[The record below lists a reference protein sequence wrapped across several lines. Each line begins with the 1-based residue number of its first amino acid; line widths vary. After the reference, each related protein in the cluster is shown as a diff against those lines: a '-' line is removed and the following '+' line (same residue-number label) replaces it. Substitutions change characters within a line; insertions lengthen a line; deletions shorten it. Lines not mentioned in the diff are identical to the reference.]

1 MNNREGSSAHM
12 TAQVAPCSGGTIPPV
27 MTELPMPNRQ
37 RYATDVTDE
46 QWKVI
51 EPFVRAS
58 HCGPQEVLHSRR
70 EVVNA
75 IFYLTRTGIQWR
87 NMPHDLP
94 NWKIVY
100 HYFAKWKKDG
110 TWKRLNDELRA
121 LVREKEGRE
130 KEATAGILDSQS
142 AKTTQEAETK
152 GYDAGK
158 KIKGRKRHLLVD
170 TLGLLMVSWI
180 TTADVQDR
188 DAVQAV
194 LPIAAQQHTELKKV
208 WADGA
213 YVGPQVQAI
222 AKESGIE
229 IEVVKRTDK
238 AKGFIP
244 LPKRWI
250 VERTFGWLSRE
261 RRLSKDYERKE
272 SSSEAYIHLGM
283 IRLMIRRLA

>member
-1 MNNREGSSAHM
+1 M
-12 TAQVAPCSGGTIPPV
+12 TAQVAPCSGGTISLT
-27 MTELPMPNRQ
+27 MTELPRPERQ
-37 RYATDVTDE
+37 RYDTDVTDE

-58 HCGPQEVLHSRR
+58 HIGPQEVIHSRR

-75 IFYLTRTGIQWR
+75 ILYLTRTGIQWR
-87 NMPHDLP
+87 RMPHDLP
-94 NWKIVY
+94 KWTVVY

-121 LVREKEGRE
+121 LVRQKEGRE

-142 AKTTQEAETK
+142 VKTTQEAETK

-170 TLGLLMVSWI
+170 TVGLLMVSWI

-194 LPIAAQQHTELKKV
+194 FPIAAQQHTELKKV

-213 YVGPQVQAI
+213 YAGPQVQEI

-229 IEVVKRTDK
+229 LEVVKRTDK
-238 AKGFIP
+238 EKGFIP

-250 VERTFGWLSRE
+250 VERTHGWLSRE

-283 IRLMIRRLA
+283 IRLMMRRLA

>member
-1 MNNREGSSAHM
+1 
-12 TAQVAPCSGGTIPPV
+12 
-27 MTELPMPNRQ
+27 
-37 RYATDVTDE
+37 
-46 QWKVI
+46 
-51 EPFVRAS
+51 
-58 HCGPQEVLHSRR
+58 
-70 EVVNA
+70 VNA

-87 NMPHDLP
+87 RMPHDLP
-94 NWKIVY
+94 NWQIVY

-121 LVREKEGRE
+121 MVRQKEGRDT
-130 KEATAGILDSQS
+130 EATAGILDSQS
-142 AKTTQEAETK
+142 VKTTQEAETK

-170 TLGLLMVSWI
+170 TLGLLMVPWI

-194 LPIAAQQHTELKKV
+194 LPMATQQHTALELV

-213 YVGPQVQAI
+213 YAGPQVQAL
-222 AKESGIE
+222 AKESGVK
-229 IEVVKRTDK
+229 IEVVKRSDK

-272 SSSEAYIHLGM
+272 SLSEAYIHLGM